1 MKRTERLEN
10 LRRIEDRVNEGEKIT
25 DFEIQ
30 IVDWDKVIKEHK
42 ERLELEVITKKEKL
56 EKKAK
61 KEKHFELYRECK
73 QFLEH
78 NDKNWENRK
87 IERELEMKRKE
98 RIHLGEAK
106 KEIIKEKVKK
116 RKLEEEID
124 TKLKQLPN
132 TEKEKLER
140 EEKIQQRL
148 DLIDTKKSLWKLRN
162 K

>member
-1 MKRTERLEN
+1 MGRLEN

-42 ERLELEVITKKEKL
+42 ERLELEVIT
-56 EKKAK
+56 K

-116 RKLEEEID
+116 RKLEEE
-124 TKLKQLPN
+124 
-132 TEKEKLER
+132 
-140 EEKIQQRL
+140 
-148 DLIDTKKSLWKLRN
+148 
-162 K
+162 